1 MPVECQRT
9 GHTKTNE
16 NHMSDAAAKPFQILA
31 LSGGGFRGLYTAK
44 ILADVER
51 EINAPI
57 ATRFDLIAGTSI
69 GGILALSV
77 ALEIPAQRIVDLF
90 VGHGEVIFKRRWS
103 LGGLVRAPYSPAPL
117 MRLLMAP
124 DLFGDRLL
132 GACKHPVVI
141 PSLSYSTGQPV
152 LFKTP
157 HHPDFKRDHEHRVV
171 DVAMATSAAPAYFP
185 RHVFNNGQY
194 VDGGLYA
201 NAPGLLGL
209 HEALKFFD
217 RDLQHVRLLSVGT
230 MSSRFT
236 VDPRQNRDGG
246 VRDWGNW
253 SPVSM
258 SRRLF
263 GLSISAQEVLSDFM
277 LGHRLQDG
285 YLHVDDELND
295 ERARAVALD
304 IADEHAQEVLLGAA
318 TERSKICISN
328 PAFRTFLEHSPSKP
342 VFFYGEHHRT

>member
-1 MPVECQRT
+1 MP
-9 GHTKTNE
+9 H
-16 NHMSDAAAKPFQILA
+16 AAAKPFQILA
-31 LSGGGFRGLYTAK
+31 LSGGGYRGLYTAK
-44 ILADVER
+44 IIADVEH

-57 ATRFDLIAGTSI
+57 ATRFDLITGTSI
-69 GGILALSV
+69 GGILALAL

-90 VGHGEVIFKRRWS
+90 TEHGEAIFKRRWS
-103 LGGLVRAPYSPAPL
+103 LWGLVRAPYSPAPL
-117 MRLLMAP
+117 TCILMDP
-124 DLFGDRLL
+124 DLFGERLL
-132 GACKHPVVI
+132 GACKHPVII

-157 HHPDFKRDHEHRVV
+157 HHPDFKRDHRHRVV
-171 DVAMATSAAPAYFP
+171 DVALATSAAPAYFP

-217 RDLQHVRLLSVGT
+217 QDLQHVRLLSVGT

-236 VDPRQNRDGG
+236 VDPRQNREGG

-253 SPVSM
+253 SPISM

-263 GLSISAQEVLSDFM
+263 GLSISAQEVLTDFM
-277 LGHRLQDG
+277 LGHRLQDR

-304 IADEHAQEVLLGAA
+304 ITDQHAREVLLGAA
-318 TERSKICISN
+318 TERSKSCISN
-328 PAFRTFLEHSPSKP
+328 PAFQTFLEHSPSEP
-342 VFFYGEHHRT
+342 VFFYGEHHRS